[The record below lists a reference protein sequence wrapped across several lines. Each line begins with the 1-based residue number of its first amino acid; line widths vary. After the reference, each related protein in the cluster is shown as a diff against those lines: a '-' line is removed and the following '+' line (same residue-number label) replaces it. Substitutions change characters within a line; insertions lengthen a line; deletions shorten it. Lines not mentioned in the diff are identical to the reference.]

1 MTTKNAASF
10 NSGGEGMARTTPFA
24 SLLLRLSLETFA
36 PPKLAVQVAKARRY
50 WQSQSNV
57 PAYRYQAVSTVSS
70 TLSRPVGREQ
80 ALIPRVLVKV
90 VEHDTAFSPR
100 LHLTLV
106 VRWQSA
112 WLVLVEIKSCPSH
125 PKRKFF
131 LCSVLNTDFI
141 LWKQFEPR
149 F

>member
-80 ALIPRVLVKV
+80 ALTACFGDGGGARYSFISSSTPHPGSTMAGSLV
-90 VEHDTAFSPR
+90 
-100 LHLTLV
+100 
-106 VRWQSA
+106 SA
-112 WLVLVEIKSCPSH
+112 GSAG
-125 PKRKFF
+125 
-131 LCSVLNTDFI
+131 
-141 LWKQFEPR
+141 
-149 F
+149 

>member
-112 WLVLVEIKSCPSH
+112 WLVLVEI
-125 PKRKFF
+125 
-131 LCSVLNTDFI
+131 N
-141 LWKQFEPR
+141 
-149 F
+149 